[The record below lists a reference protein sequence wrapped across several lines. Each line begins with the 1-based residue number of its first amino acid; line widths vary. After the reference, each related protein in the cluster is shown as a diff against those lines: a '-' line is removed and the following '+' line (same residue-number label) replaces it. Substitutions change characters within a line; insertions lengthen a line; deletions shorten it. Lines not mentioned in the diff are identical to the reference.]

1 MHQPLEWSHS
11 AHKPGKNVFW
21 EIQIGIY
28 WIKFEI
34 KLETLKRLKY
44 TMFFS
49 FKLYESQL
57 KIPVQ
62 SFPSI
67 KFEKDQYIDMLK
79 SFPCCVFAR

>member
-1 MHQPLEWSHS
+1 
-11 AHKPGKNVFW
+11 
-21 EIQIGIY
+21 
-28 WIKFEI
+28 
-34 KLETLKRLKY
+34 
-44 TMFFS
+44 MFFS

-67 KFEKDQYIDMLK
+67 KLEKDQYIDMLK